1 MLALVA
7 PILVFGLVIFVHE
20 LGHFVAAKLTGVYA
34 PRFSIGFGPALFRR
48 RRGETEYVLAALPL
62 GGYVRMASKHDAEA
76 AVLEG
81 GNEESSALKAG
92 DAGYDPD
99 AMMPFGPMPIPEHRW
114 FESKGLGARLFIMIA
129 GVVMNILLA
138 FVVFVALNAA
148 YGDQIIPS
156 RVIGAVHV
164 PPSAPALAQLQ
175 PGDTITAVNGQPS
188 RNWNDLIKRISET
201 SSNVVVIRT
210 QRSEVRVPV
219 TDEGSPSPSD
229 IAKSIDFFIP
239 PVIGEVLP
247 NSPAAR
253 AGLRARDS
261 IVSIGG
267 QKLGRW
273 SQLQERVGASAGV
286 NLPFEVIRNGR
297 VVALTLRP
305 ESTVVKDPV
314 TRESRTVGMIGAVG
328 ADVTAREPMSLG
340 SSLTAG
346 ARQTWTTAAK
356 IVEVVKG
363 LLTGGVS
370 PRQLG
375 GPIAITRASVAAAQN
390 GLESLFMLIALLSVN
405 VAVLNLLPIP
415 ILDGGQILLNV
426 AEAAKGSPFSART
439 REYILRFGL
448 VAILLIFALSTFND
462 SLSGLNDLKNT
473 LSRWLS

>member
-34 PRFSIGFGPALFRR
+34 PRFSIGFGPALFRK

-62 GGYVRMASKHDAEA
+62 GGYVRMASRHDAEA

-81 GNEESSALKAG
+81 GSEDSSALRPE
-92 DAGYDPD
+92 DPGYDPN
-99 AMMPFGPMPIPEHRW
+99 AMKPFGPKEIPEHRW
-114 FESKGLGARLFIMIA
+114 FESKSLAQRLFIMIA
-129 GVVMNILLA
+129 GVVMNVILA
-138 FVVFVALNAA
+138 YVVFVALNAT

-156 RVIGAVHV
+156 RVIGAVRV

-175 PGDTITAVNGQPS
+175 PGDTITAVNGQPV
-188 RNWNDLIKRISET
+188 RNWNEIAQRIAET
-201 SSNVVVIRT
+201 SGDVVAVRT
-210 QRSEVRVPV
+210 QRAEVRVPV
-219 TDEGSPSPSD
+219 TGDGTPSPSD
-229 IAKSIDFFIP
+229 VISSIDFFIP
-239 PVIGEVLP
+239 PVIGDVLP
-247 NSPAAR
+247 NSPASR

-261 IVSIGG
+261 VVSIGG
-267 QKLGRW
+267 QPLHRW
-273 SQLQERVGASAGV
+273 SELQERVGASAGANV
-286 NLPFEVIRNGR
+286 PFEVMRDGR
-297 VVALTLRP
+297 RVSLVLRP

-314 TRESRTVGMIGAVG
+314 TKASRTVGKIGAVG
-328 ADVTAREPMSLG
+328 ADVTAREPMSFG
-340 SSLTAG
+340 QSLTTG
-346 ARQTWTTAAK
+346 AQQTWTTATK
-356 IVEVVKG
+356 IVDVVKG

-375 GPIAITRASVAAAQN
+375 GPIAITRASVAAAQS

-405 VAVLNLLPIP
+405 VAILNLLPIP

-462 SLSGLNDLKNT
+462 VKDSLT
-473 LSRWLS
+473 RWLS

>member
-34 PRFSIGFGPALFRR
+34 PRFSIGFGPALFRK

-62 GGYVRMASKHDAEA
+62 GGYVRMASRHDAEA

-81 GNEESSALKAG
+81 GNEESSTLREG
-92 DAGYDPD
+92 DPGYDPN
-99 AMMPFGPMPIPEHRW
+99 AMKPFGPKDIPEHRW
-114 FESKGLGARLFIMIA
+114 FESKSLAQRLFIMIA
-129 GVVMNILLA
+129 GVVMNVILA
-138 FVVFVALNAA
+138 FVVFVVLNAT

-156 RVIGAVHV
+156 RVIGAVRV
-164 PPSAPALAQLQ
+164 PASAPQLGQLQ
-175 PGDTITAVNGQPS
+175 PGDTIAAVNGQAV
-188 RNWNDLIKRISET
+188 RNWNEIARRIAET
-201 SSNVVVIRT
+201 SGDAVVLRT

-219 TDEGSPSPSD
+219 TGTGAPSPTDVIS
-229 IAKSIDFFIP
+229 SIDFFIP
-239 PVIGEVLP
+239 PVIGGVLP

-261 IVSIGG
+261 VVSIAG
-267 QKLGRW
+267 QPLRRW
-273 SQLQERVGASAGV
+273 SELQERVGASAGASI
-286 NLPFEVIRNGR
+286 PFEVMRDGR
-297 VVALTLRP
+297 LVSLTLRP

-314 TRESRTVGMIGAVG
+314 TKESRTVGKIGAVG

-340 SSLTAG
+340 TSVTTG
-346 ARQTWTTAAK
+346 VRQTWTTATK
-356 IVEVVKG
+356 IVDVVKG
-363 LLTGGVS
+363 LLSGGVS

-375 GPIAITRASVAAAQN
+375 GPIAITRASVAAAQS
-390 GLESLFMLIALLSVN
+390 GLEDLFMLIALLSVN
-405 VAVLNLLPIP
+405 VAILNLLPIP

-462 SLSGLNDLKNT
+462 VKDS